1 MARQMNIQ
9 CPNCRN
15 QFTAV
20 VEAVIDAGID
30 PQAKVRLLSG
40 RVNNVVCPNCGTPVT
55 IASPILYHDSSK
67 ELLLVYV
74 PMEVPLPKQQQE
86 KVIGDLMKELTA
98 KLPKESMRGYMFNP
112 KQALTMQGM
121 IDTILQSDGVTPEM
135 MSEQRERVRL
145 IETFMSTP
153 DDLLQSVVEQNDA
166 KVDAQ
171 FLQTMAVMVQRM
183 VQEGRPDIAQQVM
196 ATQQMVAEFST
207 FGKQLIERNRQQEQ
221 IVRIVADELQAMGQ
235 GATRKDFAELAL
247 GYGDDDARLQALVGL
262 ARPAFDKQFF
272 QELTSRIGSAP
283 ADQRDALE
291 DVRQRL
297 TDLAAMVDQQQ
308 QMVVQEA
315 AQLLQEIIMSQDI
328 DAMIAENLPY
338 LDDAFMAVLTANI
351 QEAQRIGNIDLSAR
365 LKSVYD
371 RVVAVLRDN
380 MQPELKFINDLL
392 SMPEDQARKVLAEN
406 VTTFGPPL
414 VEMMDAVQEIL
425 SSRDEAELLEKLA
438 TLRQDALQALQ

>member
-1 MARQMNIQ
+1 LARQMNIQ

-406 VTTFGPPL
+406 VTTFGPSL

>member
-121 IDTILQSDGVTPEM
+121 IDTILQSYGVTPEM

-247 GYGDDDARLQALVGL
+247 RYGDDDARLQALVGL

-351 QEAQRIGNIDLSAR
+351 QEAQRIGNIEMSAR

-406 VTTFGPPL
+406 VTTFGPSL

-425 SSRDEAELLEKLA
+425 SSRNEAELLEKLA

>member
-1 MARQMNIQ
+1 LARQMNIQ

-406 VTTFGPPL
+406 VTTFGPSL

-425 SSRDEAELLEKLA
+425 SSRNEAELLEKLA

>member
-1 MARQMNIQ
+1 MNIQ

-247 GYGDDDARLQALVGL
+247 RYGDDDARLQALVGL

-351 QEAQRIGNIDLSAR
+351 QEAQRIGNIEMSAR

-406 VTTFGPPL
+406 VTTFGPSL